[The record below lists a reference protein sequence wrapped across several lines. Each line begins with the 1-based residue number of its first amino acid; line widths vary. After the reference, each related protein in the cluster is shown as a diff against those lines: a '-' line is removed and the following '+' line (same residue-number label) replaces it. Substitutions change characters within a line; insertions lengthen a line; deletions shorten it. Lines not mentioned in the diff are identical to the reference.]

1 MGNILE
7 EETQRAAGD
16 GCRGATAG
24 GVENGRSPLDS
35 TNLFVNT
42 QEQIRVACEQLGLPA
57 DAYEALKEPR
67 RVLEAH
73 LLVRRDD
80 GRIASFPAWRSHHNN
95 ARGPYKGGIRFHPGV
110 TLDEVKALSMWMTL
124 KCAVVDIPMGGAKA
138 GVVVDPATLSPRELE
153 ALSREF
159 IREFAS
165 FMGIDRDIPAP
176 DVNTN
181 GQIMAWMMDEYARM
195 NDDADVFGIFTGKPV
210 ELGGSQ
216 DRAEATGQGVA
227 AVALRAATRLGMG
240 NALTVAIQGFGNV
253 GSNTALFL
261 HQRGVRVI
269 AVSDVSGG
277 IVNREGLDVPALVR
291 FSAEHGGV
299 RGFPGAGAVSN
310 QELLELDADILIPA
324 ALENQITREVAE
336 RLRARLVVEAAN
348 GPTTPEGQAVL
359 TRRGVPAVPDILANP
374 GGVYVSYLEW
384 AQNRG
389 GYYWSKD
396 EVSARL
402 EQAMAG
408 AFDQV
413 FRLSQERRL
422 DFRQAAY
429 QLGVSKVARAMQLRG
444 WF

>member
-1 MGNILE
+1 M
-7 EETQRAAGD
+7 
-16 GCRGATAG
+16 
-24 GVENGRSPLDS
+24 DS

-42 QEQIRVACEQLGLPA
+42 QEEIRRAVEELGLPH

-73 LLVRRDD
+73 LLVRLDN
-80 GRIASFPAWRSHHNN
+80 GRTASFPAWRSHHNN

-138 GVVVDPATLSPRELE
+138 GVVVDPAQLSARELE
-153 ALSREF
+153 TLSREF

-165 FMGIDRDIPAP
+165 FIGVDRDIPAP

-195 NDDADVFGIFTGKPV
+195 NDDADVFGIFTGKPL

-227 AVALRAATRLGMG
+227 AVAIRAATRLGLG
-240 NALTVAIQGFGNV
+240 SGLTAAIQGFGNV
-253 GSNTALFL
+253 GSNTAAFL

-269 AVSDVSGG
+269 AVSDVKGG
-277 IVNREGLDVPALVR
+277 IVNRDGLDVPALLAW
-291 FSAEHGGV
+291 SADHGTV
-299 RGFPGAGAVSN
+299 QGFPGTTALTNAD
-310 QELLELDADILIPA
+310 LLELPVDILIPA
-324 ALENQITREVAE
+324 ALENQITREVAS
-336 RLRARLVVEAAN
+336 RLQARLVVEAAN
-348 GPTTPEGQAVL
+348 GPTTPEGQEEL
-359 TRRGVPAVPDILANP
+359 TRRQIPAVPDIVANP

-389 GYYWSKD
+389 GYYWTKE
-396 EVSARL
+396 EVSDRL
-402 EQAMAG
+402 ERAMAH
-408 AFDQV
+408 AFDGV
-413 FRLSQERRL
+413 FDLGRERHIPLRE
-422 DFRQAAY
+422 AAY
-429 QLGVSKVARAMQLRG
+429 QLAIKKVADAMALRG
-444 WF
+444 WY